1 MPPSPGAST
10 GQPPVAPYG
19 TPPPGYVSYGVPVAM
34 PGNSRTNG
42 MAVASLVLGI
52 VGIVLCVFF
61 VPWVLA
67 IVFGV
72 IGIRQCNADPSYT
85 GRGMAIA
92 GLVLGLV
99 SAALIVLIFSV
110 GQFDYQFN

>member
-1 MPPSPGAST
+1 MPPT
-10 GQPPVAPYG
+10 QPYG
-19 TPPPGYVSYGVPVAM
+19 APPPGYVSYGAP
-34 PGNSRTNG
+34 PPTGGNTRTNG

-61 VPWVLA
+61 VPWILA
-67 IVFGV
+67 IIFGV

-85 GRGMAIA
+85 GKGMAVA

-99 SAALIVLIFSV
+99 AAALIVFVFSA
-110 GQFDYQFN
+110 GEFNFQFD